1 MDTNEDKYSKYNQYG
16 DDDFSWQDECLKEI
30 SNAQNIIIS
39 SPTGSGKT
47 KVCMDYALQHSERPI
62 IITAPTKVISNQRY
76 RKLLEAGYKVALET
90 GDRKIIPENYDILC
104 CTQEIYTNKY
114 VNLENATLIIDEI
127 HTISNNPDRARA
139 YIDGIHYSKAK
150 NIILCSAT
158 LGNMDKFKEEM
169 DKVSG
174 RSFKTYVNHSRPTS
188 LFFKGDIPT
197 SSIKDALVVAFSRKN
212 IELILDKMCDLRAW
226 EYYKYDDYYDYSDD
240 DDYDYDDDDD
250 YDKENDDN
258 DYGGKNNNPYTEEE
272 YELWEEERKKIDEK
286 REKISE
292 FAKVFKIDN
301 EEHVL
306 RYVRWGIAGYYGAL
320 LPKEKEFIEKCF
332 EEGFIDTVVGTDA
345 VALGANFPIRQ
356 VVFAQLAK
364 AHEGP
369 ISKNLFEQLAGRAGR
384 KGYFDEGDVCYCS
397 ELSKGLRLEAVK
409 SYDDYWGIE
418 RYKTVELF
426 DELLEA
432 PPEDINIE
440 LSAKIKDI
448 LLGKTTVA
456 EEVDYISKYS
466 TKEPDVENLSR
477 DLSDTIDYIMNKAF
491 RENAWEDFSDIYKY
505 EDGYEYENYESEDND
520 VTHDDGYE
528 NRKRK
533 YLEAKQQYENKLLTL
548 EKEFKENIARVY
560 FEEFSAEKNCEIF
573 TDIICGESPE
583 DILRQY
589 ANPSRFYDMLQFRK
603 YVRSLPKQY
612 RKGLTKI
619 DNLIRE
625 IDETAIDEDRGRI
638 SIKEIGQQLEGEH
651 RLDSMNIMK
660 VLEEQGNLTANIFE
674 KGSKQEMEGEEHE

>member
-16 DDDFSWQDECLKEI
+16 DDDFSWQGKCLSEI

-76 RKLLEAGYKVALET
+76 RKLLESGYRVALET

-139 YIDGIHYSKAK
+139 YIDGIHYSKAR

-158 LGNMDKFKEEM
+158 LGNIDKFKEEM
-169 DKVSG
+169 DNVSG
-174 RSFKTYVNHSRPTS
+174 RSFKTYVNNSRPTS

-197 SSIKDALVVAFSRKN
+197 SSIKNALVVAFSRKN
-212 IELILDKMCDLRAW
+212 IEYILDKMCDLRAW
-226 EYYKYDDYYDYSDD
+226 EYYKYDD
-240 DDYDYDDDDD
+240 DYDYDEAEEYDDDD

-258 DYGGKNNNPYTEEE
+258 DYGEKNNNPYTEEE
-272 YELWEEERKKIDEK
+272 YKLWEEEKEKIDER
-286 REKISE
+286 REKIRDL
-292 FAKVFKIDN
+292 AKIFNIEN
-301 EEHVL
+301 EEDVL
-306 RYVRWGIAGYYGAL
+306 RYVRWGVAGYYGAL

-332 EEGFIDTVVGTDA
+332 EEGLIDTVVGTDA

-364 AHEGP
+364 AYEGP

-397 ELSKGLRLEAVK
+397 ELSKRLGLEPVK

-418 RYKTVELF
+418 RYKTAELF

-432 PPEDINIE
+432 PLEDTNIV
-440 LSAKIKDI
+440 LSPKIKDI

-456 EEVDYISKYS
+456 EEIDYISKYS
-466 TKEPDVENLSR
+466 TKELEVETLSQ
-477 DLSDTIDYIMNKAF
+477 DLSDMIDYIMNEAF
-491 RENAWEDFSDIYKY
+491 RENAEGDFRYIYEY
-505 EDGYEYENYESEDND
+505 EDGYEYEDYESKDND
-520 VTHDDGYE
+520 VTYDDGYE

-533 YLEAKQQYENKLLTL
+533 YLEAKQQYENKLLAL
-548 EKEFKENIARVY
+548 EEEFKENIARVY

-573 TDIICGESPE
+573 TAIVCGESPE
-583 DILRQY
+583 DILHQY
-589 ANPSRFYDMLQFRK
+589 ADPSRFYDMLQFRK
-603 YVRSLPKQY
+603 YVRSLPKKY

-638 SIKEIGQQLEGEH
+638 SVKEIGQQLEGEH

-660 VLEEQGNLTANIFE
+660 VLEEQGGFTADIFGKE
-674 KGSKQEMEGEEHE
+674 QKQEMGGEEYE

>member
-1 MDTNEDKYSKYNQYG
+1 MDTNENKYSKYNQYG
-16 DDDFSWQDECLKEI
+16 DDDFSWQGKCLSEI

-76 RKLLEAGYKVALET
+76 RKLLESGYRVALET

-127 HTISNNPDRARA
+127 HTISNNSERARA
-139 YIDGIHYSKAK
+139 YIDGIHYSKAR

-169 DKVSG
+169 DNVSG

-197 SSIKDALVVAFSRKN
+197 ASIKDALVVAFSRKN
-212 IELILDKMCDLRAW
+212 IKSILDDMCDLREW
-226 EYYKYDDYYDYSDD
+226 EYYKYDD
-240 DDYDYDDDDD
+240 DYDYDEAEEYDDDD

-258 DYGGKNNNPYTEEE
+258 DYGEKNNNPYTEEE
-272 YELWEEERKKIDEK
+272 YKLWEKEKEKIDER
-286 REKISE
+286 REKIRDL
-292 FAKVFKIDN
+292 AKIFNIEN
-301 EEHVL
+301 EEDVL

-332 EEGFIDTVVGTDA
+332 EEGLIDTVVGTDA

-364 AHEGP
+364 VYEGP

-397 ELSKGLRLEAVK
+397 ELSKRLGLEPIK
-409 SYDDYWGIE
+409 SYDDYWGNE
-418 RYKTVELF
+418 RYKTAELF

-432 PPEDINIE
+432 PLEDINII
-440 LSAKIKDI
+440 LLPKIKDI
-448 LLGKTTVA
+448 LLGKTTVE

-466 TKEPDVENLSR
+466 TKEPDVENLSQ
-477 DLSDTIDYIMNKAF
+477 DLSKTIDYIINEAF
-491 RENAWEDFSDIYKY
+491 RKNAWEVFKELYKY
-505 EDGYEYENYESEDND
+505 EDGYEYEDYESEDND

-533 YLEAKQQYENKLLTL
+533 YLEAKQQYENKLLAL
-548 EKEFKENIARVY
+548 EEEFKENIARVY
-560 FEEFSAEKNCEIF
+560 FEEFSAEKNCKIF
-573 TDIICGESPE
+573 TAIICGESPE

-589 ANPSRFYDMLQFRK
+589 ADPSRFYDMLQFRK
-603 YVRSLPKQY
+603 YVRSLPKKY

-638 SIKEIGQQLEGEH
+638 SVKEIGQQLEGEH

-660 VLEEQGNLTANIFE
+660 VLKEQGEFTADIFGKE
-674 KGSKQEMEGEEHE
+674 QKMEGEEHE